1 MPKIRIISGTVGI
14 KYTDEYGN
22 ERFAVKN
29 ASDGAFEV
37 SKELARRFVDER
49 RVAEYVGK
57 VDEIHS
63 DSEEDEDLTSKPNS
77 ELREIAEKLGGDTRN
92 CKNKAQL
99 IELIESLRSESGED
113 YDDEDELPDLS
124 AADPE

>member
-1 MPKIRIISGTVGI
+1 MPEIRIISGTVGI

-22 ERFAVKN
+22 ERFAAKN
-29 ASDGAFEV
+29 ASSGPFEV

-49 RVAEYVGK
+49 KVAEYVRKSDGNY
-57 VDEIHS
+57 D
-63 DSEEDEDLTSKPNS
+63 DSEEDENLTSKPNS

-113 YDDEDELPDLS
+113 YDEDELPDIS
-124 AADPE
+124 AAEPE

>member
-1 MPKIRIISGTVGI
+1 MPEIRIISGTVGI

-29 ASDGAFEV
+29 ASDGPFEV
-37 SKELARRFVDER
+37 SQELAKRFVNER
-49 RVAEYVGK
+49 GVAEYVGK
-57 VDEIHS
+57 VDEIQEYS
-63 DSEEDEDLTSKPNS
+63 AEDEDLASKPNS

-99 IELIESLRSESGED
+99 IELIDSLRNLSSED
-113 YDDEDELPDLS
+113 YDDEGDLPDLS

>member
-1 MPKIRIISGTVGI
+1 MPEIRIISGTVGI

-29 ASDGAFEV
+29 ASSGPFEA

-49 RVAEYVGK
+49 KVAEYVRKSDGNYN
-57 VDEIHS
+57 
-63 DSEEDEDLTSKPNS
+63 DSEEDENLTSKPNS

-113 YDDEDELPDLS
+113 YDEDELPDIS
-124 AADPE
+124 AAEPE

>member
-1 MPKIRIISGTVGI
+1 MPEIRIISGTVGI

-29 ASDGAFEV
+29 ASDGPFEV
-37 SKELARRFVDER
+37 SQELAKRFVNER
-49 RVAEYVGK
+49 GVAEYVGK
-57 VDEIHS
+57 VDEIQEYS
-63 DSEEDEDLTSKPNS
+63 AEDEELASKPNS

-99 IELIESLRSESGED
+99 IELIDSLRNLSSED
-113 YDDEDELPDLS
+113 YDDEGDLPDLS

>member
-1 MPKIRIISGTVGI
+1 MPEIRIISGTVGI

-29 ASDGAFEV
+29 ASNGPFEV

-49 RVAEYVGK
+49 KVAEYVRKSDGNYN
-57 VDEIHS
+57 
-63 DSEEDEDLTSKPNS
+63 DSEEDENLTSKPNS

-113 YDDEDELPDLS
+113 YDEDELPDLS

>member
-1 MPKIRIISGTVGI
+1 MPEIRITSGTVGI

-29 ASDGAFEV
+29 ASDGPFEV
-37 SKELARRFVDER
+37 SQELAKRFVNER
-49 RVAEYVGK
+49 GVAEYVGK
-57 VDEIHS
+57 VDEIQEYS
-63 DSEEDEDLTSKPNS
+63 AEDEELASKPNS

-99 IELIESLRSESGED
+99 IELIDSLRSLSSED
-113 YDDEDELPDLS
+113 YDDEGDLPDLS